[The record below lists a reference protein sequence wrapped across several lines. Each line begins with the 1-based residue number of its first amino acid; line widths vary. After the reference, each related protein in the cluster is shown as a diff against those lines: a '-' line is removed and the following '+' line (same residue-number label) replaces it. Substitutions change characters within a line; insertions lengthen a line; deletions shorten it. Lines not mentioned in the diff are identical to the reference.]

1 MTRQFRSA
9 QTTMAQA
16 MAAPLLTTK
25 LYMPPFRLESVSRPR
40 LIARLDAGLGHKLT
54 LISAPAGFG
63 KTTLLVEWLSAKAG
77 RTLPPHTEDG
87 AGQEGDA
94 PLSTPRAS
102 WLSLDEE
109 DNDPARFFTYLI
121 AALER
126 IQPGVGA
133 EARGLLESLQPP
145 PPRLMLT
152 LLINGLAAAADRF
165 VLVLDDYHVIEQR
178 AIHDALTFL
187 IEHQPLQ
194 MHLVLAGRADP
205 PLPLARLRTRGQMTE
220 IRAVDLRFT
229 PYEAAAFLNGAM
241 GLGLCAEDIE
251 ALEARTEGWI
261 SGLQLAALSMRGQ
274 AAEHRADFI
283 AAFGGSHR
291 HVIDYLAEEVLAGQP
306 PEIADFLCQTA
317 LLNRLTGPLCDAVT
331 GRQDSDGV
339 LEELERA
346 NLFLVPLD
354 GERRW
359 YRYHRLFAD
368 FVRNRLL
375 AEYPDRVHDL
385 HCWAADW
392 YERNGFLAEAV
403 GHVLEAG
410 EREWACRLV
419 GQTAI
424 ETLMRGQV
432 ATVLGWLKALPDGAV
447 RARPQLCVAYAAA
460 LTVAGRLEDVE
471 AYLQEAER
479 GVQDREPGSVK
490 KAVLSRV
497 AVIRAYL
504 ATLQG
509 DLDRAMALAQEAA
522 EPLAADDVFFRGI
535 VSWLQGMTEYF
546 AQGAAAAGRKFA
558 ETARLSREAGSTLLT
573 LLSIYASGFL
583 RMLQGQLHRARE
595 TFAEGLLLAETEA
608 QRPGLG
614 WTQQPSLGASLMYQG
629 LGEVSREQGDL
640 ERAEQY
646 LARSVELGKQW
657 GNAETLADSYA
668 FYARIKHARG
678 DVSGAHEIMDKA
690 EQLGQEGRIAPLTV
704 RQIRAHRARL
714 WIADDRLGA
723 AARWA
728 DECRR
733 NRAADR
739 DAGGQIVLYVQGLE
753 DRVRAQYCL
762 ALGQF
767 EQAIALLTPHQAAL
781 EASGWTGLI
790 IETLALQALALAG
803 QGRTDEALELL
814 SRALSLAEPE
824 GFVRVFVDQG
834 QPMCALLLTFH
845 DRESSSGAL
854 QVYVDRL
861 LSVLAPSKAEMPES
875 QPLER
880 GLAAK
885 PETVLPEPLT
895 LREREVLRLVVAGL
909 TNREIAQQLTI
920 AVGTAKRHVSNI
932 YAKLD
937 VHSRVQA
944 VARAR
949 ALHLT

>member
-1 MTRQFRSA
+1 
-9 QTTMAQA
+9 MAQA

-25 LYMPPFRLESVSRPR
+25 LYMPPLRLESVSRPH
-40 LIARLDAGLGHKLT
+40 LIARLDAGLGRKLT
-54 LISAPAGFG
+54 LVSAPAGFG
-63 KTTLLVEWLSAKAG
+63 KTTLLVEWLSS
-77 RTLPPHTEDG
+77 G
-87 AGQEGDA
+87 A
-94 PLSTPRAS
+94 SSS

-109 DNDPARFFTYLI
+109 DNDPARFYAYLI

-126 IQPGVGA
+126 VLPGVGA
-133 EARGLLESLQPP
+133 GAHSLLQSPQPP
-145 PPRLMLT
+145 PRSVLT
-152 LLINGLAAAADRF
+152 LLINDLAAAPDRF
-165 VLVLDDYHVIEQR
+165 VLVLDDYHTIEQP

-187 IEHQPLQ
+187 IEHQPPQ
-194 MHLVLAGRADP
+194 MHLVLASRADP

-229 PYEAAAFLNGAM
+229 PQEAAAFLNDAM
-241 GLGLCAEDIE
+241 GLGLSVEDIE

-261 SGLQLAALSMRGQ
+261 SGLQLAALSMRSQ
-274 AAEHRADFI
+274 EAEYRSDFV

-306 PEIADFLCQTA
+306 PEIGDFLCQTA
-317 LLNRLTGPLCDAVT
+317 LLDRLTGPLCDAVT
-331 GRQDSDGV
+331 GRQDSDEV

-368 FVRNRLL
+368 FLRNHLL

-392 YERNGFLAEAV
+392 YERNGILVEAV
-403 GHVLEAG
+403 DHALEAG

-419 GQTAI
+419 EQTAI

-432 ATVLGWLKALPDGAV
+432 ATVLGWLKAVPDGAV
-447 RARPQLCVAYAAA
+447 RTRPQLCVACAAA
-460 LTVAGRLEDVE
+460 LTVAGRLENVE
-471 AYLQEAER
+471 TYLQDAER
-479 GVQDREPGSVK
+479 GVNDRVPESEK
-490 KAVLSRV
+490 MAVLSRV

-509 DLDRAMALAQEAA
+509 NLDRAMELVQEAA
-522 EPLAADDVFFRGI
+522 GPLAADDVFFRGI
-535 VSWLQGMTEYF
+535 VSWLQGMTQFF
-546 AQGAAAAGRKFA
+546 AQGAAAAGHKFA
-558 ETARLSREAGSTLLT
+558 ETTRLSREAGSTLLT

-583 RMLQGQLHRARE
+583 CMLQGHLRRARE
-595 TFAEGLLLAETEA
+595 TFVEGLRLAEAEA

-614 WTQQPSLGASLMYQG
+614 WTQQPSLGASLMVQG
-629 LGEVSREQGDL
+629 LGEVSREQNDL

-646 LARSVELGKQW
+646 LARSVELAERW

-668 FYARIKHARG
+668 LYARVKHARG
-678 DVSGAHEIMDKA
+678 DVAGAHEVMDKA

-704 RQIRAHRARL
+704 RQIRVHRARL
-714 WIADDRLGA
+714 WIADGHMDA

-728 DECRR
+728 DEWRR

-739 DAGGQIVLYVQGLE
+739 YADGQNVLFVQGLE

-767 EQAIALLTPHQAAL
+767 EQAIALLEPHQAAL
-781 EASGWTGLI
+781 EASGWMGVV
-790 IETLALQALALAG
+790 IETLALQALALEG
-803 QGRTDEALELL
+803 QGRTDKALELL

-834 QPMCALLLTFH
+834 QPMQALVSAFN
-845 DRESSSGAL
+845 DCSSASGPL

-861 LSVLAPSKAEMPES
+861 LSVFAPSRAETWGLE
-875 QPLER
+875 PLER
-880 GLAAK
+880 SLGKKLETGL
-885 PETVLPEPLT
+885 LEPLT
-895 LREREVLRLVVAGL
+895 ARELEVLHLVIVGL

-932 YAKLD
+932 YAKLK

-944 VARAR
+944 VARAQ
-949 ALHLT
+949 ALRLT